1 MGDGVF
7 FERLN
12 LAENRL
18 HHSFQHVKISQF
30 SMFVRLSVTLFLPY
44 LISQKVSQE
53 TQLHQ
58 YAQICVQSN
67 EKKKF
72 WVTIYRRLVMAYVN
86 ITVFKPF
93 FPVLFIPF
101 FVKRKIGHPP
111 FYRHFTPV
119 SLGVK

>member
-44 LISQKVSQE
+44 LFSQKVSQ
-53 TQLHQ
+53 
-58 YAQICVQSN
+58 VKRNFGSVN
-67 EKKKF
+67 RFVFSPMKKKSF
-72 WVTIYRRLVMAYVN
+72 
-86 ITVFKPF
+86 
-93 FPVLFIPF
+93 
-101 FVKRKIGHPP
+101 G
-111 FYRHFTPV
+111 
-119 SLGVK
+119 SLSIEDWSWPM